1 MGIRVA
7 RNFTA
12 SGFEDVF
19 ELSTEFSMAEFRI
32 PGEWVEK
39 VFQRSGSVSS
49 II

>member
-19 ELSTEFSMAEFRI
+19 ELSTEFSMAEFRSDD
-32 PGEWVEK
+32 GGK
-39 VFQRSGSVSS
+39 VFQRLAP
-49 II
+49 

>member
-32 PGEWVEK
+32 PNEWVGK
-39 VFQRSGSVSS
+39 SLFRDQAP
-49 II
+49 

>member
-32 PGEWVEK
+32 PNEWVGK
-39 VFQRSGSVSS
+39 SLS
-49 II
+49 